1 MSTTCNSLDYSLPLS
16 TIITFKFEVLVVM
29 KLELTIRFKLNL
41 LLSSTILSFSI
52 SIVGIVGGS
61 PILHLYGLLGIKLK
75 SMPAN
80 VDMLTS
86 GIILLL
92 PTDL

>member
-52 SIVGIVGGS
+52 SIDIAGGDLT
-61 PILHLYGLLGIKLK
+61 LHLYGLLGIKLK

-92 PTDL
+92 LTDL